1 MSRIFLDTNIFV
13 YLFADEGPR
22 GKRAADIFNEISL
35 RGDEVLTSA
44 LTLGEL
50 LVKPLEANDL
60 ALADRY
66 RKAFRSPAVRV
77 ISFDEAAG
85 VRYARIRQ
93 DRSIKAPDAIQLAT
107 AAVAGCDLFITN
119 DERLARTRVQGIHFI
134 ASMERAPI

>member
-13 YLFADEGPR
+13 YLFEDEGAR
-22 GKRAADIFNEISL
+22 GKRAMAIFKEIGL

-50 LVKPLEANDL
+50 LVKPLDAQDL

-66 RKAFRSPAVRV
+66 RKTFRSSAVTV
-77 ISFDEAAG
+77 LSFDAAAG
-85 VRYARIRQ
+85 ERYARIRQ

-107 AAVAGCDLFITN
+107 AAVANCDLFITN
-119 DERLARTRVQGIHFI
+119 DDRLTRARVSGIHFI
-134 ASMERAPI
+134 TSMERAPL